1 MSTYLQLCQDAAR
14 ESGTVS
20 NIGQPETT
28 ENQTGRLLR
37 ILKWVTKAYE
47 DIQRSQ
53 NAWRWMHADFSAE
66 TVAAVQQYDAEAMG
80 INERFSRWVV
90 HDDDGDN
97 QFSIYKTSEGQVTE
111 GFLNFVDW
119 AWFRRNLMTGGQA
132 SKQDKPYYFS
142 IDNENKLRLWPTPDA
157 AYTVRGVYYKAPQS
171 LAADADTPEMPA
183 EFHDVIVWRALMLL
197 GQFDEAFNQIGGW
210 NAEYTRIMG
219 ELRLHQLPR
228 IQVRSTLA

>member
-28 ENQTGRLLR
+28 TGQTGRLLR

-47 DIQRSQ
+47 DIQRQQ
-53 NAWRWMHADFSAE
+53 NAWRWMNADFSGE

-80 INERFSRWVV
+80 ITERFSRWICYT
-90 HDDDGDN
+90 DDGD
-97 QFSIYKTSEGQVTE
+97 QLFSLYKTSEGQADE
-111 GFLNFVDW
+111 GFLQFVDW
-119 AWFRRNLMTGGQA
+119 NKFRRDLMTGSAATQQGR
-132 SKQDKPYYFS
+132 PIYFT
-142 IDNENKLRLWPTPDA
+142 IDTENKLRLWPTPDA
-157 AYTVRGVYYKAPQS
+157 AYTLRGAYYKAPQS
-171 LAADADTPEMPA
+171 LSDDADTPEMPA

-210 NAEYTRIMG
+210 NAEYQSIMD

-228 IQVRSTLA
+228 MKVRSTLA